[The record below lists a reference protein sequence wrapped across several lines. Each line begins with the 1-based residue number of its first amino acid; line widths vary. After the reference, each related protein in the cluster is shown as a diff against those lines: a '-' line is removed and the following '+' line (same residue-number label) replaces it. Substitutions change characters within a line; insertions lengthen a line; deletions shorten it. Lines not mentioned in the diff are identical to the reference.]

1 MVSARCVCGQLNFH
15 NFITHVDMFSM
26 LRSRVEVPLKIG
38 PHKGARIGVPMYL
51 NVLNFTFCASSA
63 LGCQVVMLTN
73 GSMLAGTAAEV
84 EVQSSS
90 GADQHKGRR
99 AQHDVVA
106 ERVPNAVTLRSL
118 VGVMCKNI

>member
-1 MVSARCVCGQLNFH
+1 MVSARCVYDQLNIH
-15 NFITHVDMFSM
+15 NCITHVDMFSM
-26 LRSRVEVPLKIG
+26 LRSRVEVQLNVG
-38 PHKGARIGVPMYL
+38 PHQGARMGVPTCL

-84 EVQSSS
+84 EVQTSS

-99 AQHDVVA
+99 AQHDVGA
-106 ERVPNAVTLRSL
+106 E
-118 VGVMCKNI
+118 